1 MSESTKG
8 KGRLGYVKKQ
18 RGTSD
23 SFEVRIG
30 RKVFRRNRIH
40 LRKLNLYNLAE
51 NEKSDSETEKEN
63 IETDLEEVKSSGSD
77 EEDKPESFFGG

>member
-8 KGRLGYVKKQ
+8 KGRLGYVKKP
-18 RGTSD
+18 RGTSN
-23 SFEVRIG
+23 SFEVRMG

-77 EEDKPESFFGG
+77 EEDKPENFFGG